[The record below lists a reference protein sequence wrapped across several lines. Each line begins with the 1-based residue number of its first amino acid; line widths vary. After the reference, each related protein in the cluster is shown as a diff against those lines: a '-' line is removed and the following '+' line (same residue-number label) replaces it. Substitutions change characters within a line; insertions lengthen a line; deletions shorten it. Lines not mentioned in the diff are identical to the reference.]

1 MQTESVNLK
10 ISGMSCASCASSI
23 EKEVAKLDGVLESSV
38 NYAIESGH
46 FSFTNE
52 HTLKSI
58 EDKIVELGYAIESES
73 SMEKNDSQGSIEK
86 ENFHKFIIGFS
97 LAIAVF
103 LFEMGPLKAWPSQKT
118 NWWIQLVL
126 TTPIW
131 AWIGLK
137 FQRSLLSFL
146 RSGRSNMN
154 TLIGLGTS
162 AAFIYSVFITIFTDL
177 GRELGLTIRVYFEA
191 VGFITSFVFLGQYFE
206 ERAKK
211 KTKEALNDLFK
222 LSAKNA
228 NVLRDGQYQELAIS
242 QVIVG
247 DTIRVRPG
255 EKFAVDGKILKGESA
270 IDESMISGEP
280 IPVTKG
286 EGEKVFAGTINGDH
300 VIDYK
305 ATKVGSDTFLSQ
317 IITFVE
323 QAQSSKPNIQ
333 KYADKISAIFT
344 PVVIII
350 AITTFITWYLF
361 GAEPK
366 WGNAISSFIA
376 VLVIA
381 CPCALGLATPTAV
394 VVSTGRASLK
404 GLLIGGGDVIE
415 KAVEIDTVIFDKTGT
430 ITFGK
435 PSVVDSIYR
444 DGNQEIEVLTHLASI
459 EQFSEH
465 PLAKAVLKFANE
477 KGVTLAEPDEFE
489 VIKGKGIIAEIE
501 GLEYHIGNEALL
513 DDMRIKR
520 DKELMSSKV
529 GSYIFVVRNKEH
541 IATLIVGDEIKP
553 SAKEA
558 IAHFKSLGIETWMIT
573 GDNEVV
579 AKSVSDEVGIDH
591 FIARALPIGKAKQV
605 EKLQAKGRKVAMIG
619 DGINDAPALA
629 KADLSLA
636 MGTGTDVAI
645 SASDV
650 TIVKG
655 DIAKACDF
663 IDLSKGTMG
672 IIKQNLFLSMIYNT
686 LLIPVAAGVLVIFGG
701 PTMPPVLAS
710 VAMGLSSISVV
721 SNSLR
726 IRKLI

>member
-1 MQTESVNLK
+1 M
-10 ISGMSCASCASSI
+10 
-23 EKEVAKLDGVLESSV
+23 
-38 NYAIESGH
+38 
-46 FSFTNE
+46 
-52 HTLKSI
+52 
-58 EDKIVELGYAIESES
+58 
-73 SMEKNDSQGSIEK
+73 
-86 ENFHKFIIGFS
+86 
-97 LAIAVF
+97 
-103 LFEMGPLKAWPSQKT
+103 
-118 NWWIQLVL
+118 
-126 TTPIW
+126 
-131 AWIGLK
+131 
-137 FQRSLLSFL
+137 
-146 RSGRSNMN
+146 
-154 TLIGLGTS
+154 
-162 AAFIYSVFITIFTDL
+162 
-177 GRELGLTIRVYFEA
+177 
-191 VGFITSFVFLGQYFE
+191 
-206 ERAKK
+206 
-211 KTKEALNDLFK
+211 
-222 LSAKNA
+222 
-228 NVLRDGQYQELAIS
+228 
-242 QVIVG
+242 
-247 DTIRVRPG
+247 
-255 EKFAVDGKILKGESA
+255 
-270 IDESMISGEP
+270 
-280 IPVTKG
+280 
-286 EGEKVFAGTINGDH
+286 
-300 VIDYK
+300 
-305 ATKVGSDTFLSQ
+305 
-317 IITFVE
+317 
-323 QAQSSKPNIQ
+323 
-333 KYADKISAIFT
+333 
-344 PVVIII
+344 
-350 AITTFITWYLF
+350 
-361 GAEPK
+361 
-366 WGNAISSFIA
+366 
-376 VLVIA
+376 
-381 CPCALGLATPTAV
+381 
-394 VVSTGRASLK
+394 VSTGRASLK

-444 DGNQEIEVLTHLASI
+444 NDNQEIEVLTHLASI

-501 GLEYHIGNEALL
+501 GIEYHIGNEALL

-520 DKELMSSKV
+520 DKELMSNKV

-650 TIVKG
+650 TIVRG

-701 PTMPPVLAS
+701 PTMPPVA
-710 VAMGLSSISVV
+710 
-721 SNSLR
+721 
-726 IRKLI
+726 RKCCYGVK